1 MLELMHRML
10 ERILVK
16 YELLEHIRY
25 QEHQYAL
32 SDPLALIRLQ
42 DQAVEHNVLLV
53 LIHLLD
59 QAVEQ
64 TEMLAQSHLLQDP
77 QAVLIVQ

>member
-1 MLELMHRML
+1 MHRML